1 MSLPILFPLKYLV
14 WLNFS
19 GGFEEPWAEI
29 SYIKANLFYICCEEC
44 VSQIIG
50 KYFLWSLYL
59 RMLGRILLPK
69 TATVLVFFLSKKKS
83 LRNGHILDLLI
94 TSRNVVFFLI
104 SSMVLCLLFQLKR
117 FRKLQLTELLEF
129 IIDLELLE
137 L

>member
-1 MSLPILFPLKYLV
+1 MCFPDHWKVFPVVPVFKDVGENSTTKNSHRVSL
-14 WLNFS
+14 
-19 GGFEEPWAEI
+19 
-29 SYIKANLFYICCEEC
+29 
-44 VSQIIG
+44 
-50 KYFLWSLYL
+50 
-59 RMLGRILLPK
+59 
-69 TATVLVFFLSKKKS
+69 LSVEKKS